1 MYLCVYIITTTHTC
15 SNNKHT
21 YTHTQCYLLLLLLL
35 MCECMYV
42 HRARQSLLLLATIE
56 FRLCFYIFYF
66 SKYIIFRISILLAA
80 RSLSRA
86 RAAE

>member
-1 MYLCVYIITTTHTC
+1 MYVCVHNYNYTQTHT
-15 SNNKHT
+15 HRVT
-21 YTHTQCYLLLLLLL
+21 YYYYYSCVNV
-35 MCECMYV
+35 CMYIV
-42 HRARQSLLLLATIE
+42 HRARQSLLLLLATIE

-80 RSLSRA
+80 RSLSRV

>member
-1 MYLCVYIITTTHTC
+1 MYVCVYIITTTH
-15 SNNKHT
+15 S
-21 YTHTQCYLLLLLLL
+21 YTHTQCYLLHYYSCVNVC
-35 MCECMYV
+35 MYMYV
-42 HRARQSLLLLATIE
+42 HRARQSLLLLLLLLLATIE

-80 RSLSRA
+80 RSLSRV

>member
-1 MYLCVYIITTTHTC
+1 MCVHNYKYTHAATTNTHT
-15 SNNKHT
+15 HT
-21 YTHTQCYLLLLLLL
+21 HSATYYFYYYLYVNV
-35 MCECMYV
+35 CRHMYV

-80 RSLSRA
+80 RSLSRV